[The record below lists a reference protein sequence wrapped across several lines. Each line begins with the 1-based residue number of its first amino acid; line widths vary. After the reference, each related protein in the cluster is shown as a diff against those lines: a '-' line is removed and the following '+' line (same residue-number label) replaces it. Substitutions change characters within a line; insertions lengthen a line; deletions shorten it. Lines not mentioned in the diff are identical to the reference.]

1 MPFTYDRDDAA
12 RRVLVTLKGNF
23 DSAEVLKILD
33 RHRAENVPAYGLIY
47 DGRELVGEPKMDDV
61 RGILSERL
69 TNQLGT
75 GPVAFV
81 VTAPNFYRMAC
92 TYVALAS
99 VTRVK
104 MEVFRDILEAE
115 TWLAKNTPPVET

>member
-1 MPFTYDRDDAA
+1 VPFTYERDDAA
-12 RRVLVTLKGNF
+12 RRVLVTLKGAF
-23 DSAEVLKILD
+23 DAAEVLKILD
-33 RHRAENVPAYGLIY
+33 HHRAENVPAYGLIY
-47 DGRELVGEPKMDDV
+47 DGRELVGEPKMEDV
-61 RGILSERL
+61 RAILSERL
-69 TNQLGT
+69 TSELGT

-115 TWLAKNTPPVET
+115 AWMAKRTPLART